1 MEIRNR
7 RVDYRVRYPDRLR
20 PTLEWEGAAL
30 SVFDLSEG
38 GIRFS
43 RGDDLP
49 LHTGDHLEAR
59 IRLPHGVVAPLAGF
73 VLRTSDI
80 DVAVRLEH
88 GVSFQTILAQRDLVS
103 VDSG

>member
-7 RVDYRVRYPDRLR
+7 RVDYRVSYPDRLR

-30 SVFDLSEG
+30 SIFDLSEY

-43 RGDDLP
+43 RGDALP

-59 IRLPHGVVAPLAGF
+59 VRLPNGVVAPLAGF
-73 VLRTSDI
+73 VIRTSDI
-80 DVAVRLEH
+80 DVAVRLEL
-88 GVSFQTILAQRDLVS
+88 GVGFQTILTQRDLVS
-103 VDSG
+103 ADSD